1 MRKVV
6 LKIIVLFAVFVGGVF
21 GFSELMT
28 QDTMESTREM
38 ENPTLPVLCID
49 NDGYK
54 INQMFGYTQEM
65 DQTTIRDGIV
75 PLTTDREISV
85 SVNDFGNQIDSVTYE
100 VTNLIDGTVLEN
112 AKVGNF
118 KEDGDYVTAA
128 FSLQE
133 PVLMGQEYGLK
144 FTVHMGD
151 KDAYYYTRLVQR
163 ASLSTKKYVEFAYNF
178 YERCMNRD
186 GASNLNTYLEP
197 SDTVVNNSYTN
208 ISIHST
214 FHQVTWG
221 DLKPKI
227 YRKPVA
233 TVKEINENTGSVVL
247 KYMISAEDGEGNTE
261 LYYVTDFYRMR
272 YFQSEVMLLDF
283 YRDTQQIFSG
293 EPTGISTKGIELGI
307 ASKTVSFKTNSSTNI
322 AAFVQAG
329 ELWSYNSSADKLVQ
343 VYSMRNKA
351 AGDVRD
357 DHRESSIKIV
367 RVEESGD
374 IDFVVY
380 GYMNKDIHEGK
391 VGVSVCHYSSERG
404 AVEEKVFIPCDESFE
419 ILNQDLHKLCYVNQK
434 DHIFLYLDN
443 AIYKI
448 NLEDMSYEVLLDQ
461 INPDCLVASEDQNQ
475 IAWMDEMQ
483 EYASSHI
490 TLMDLDKEETRNIA
504 AGDGRR
510 VKVLGFINKDFIYG
524 IARAEDVVSDV
535 AGNTTF
541 AISHMKIEDFAG
553 NVIKDYQQDGVWISN
568 VNIKEGLIE
577 LERVVW
583 SNGAYV
589 ETTTDNIMNNQK
601 DQNATVEVRAAD
613 SSRQGT
619 VITLVFPNTITSLK
633 PLLAYGKIRI
643 TEEMPTLVLEDA
655 EQSYTP
661 EYYVYANGR
670 LEGIYSKPA
679 EAIIYADSQ
688 VGVVLNAKQQY
699 VWERGNTETEKD
711 LNNEDIPTVFLSGT
725 LDEQAL
731 QEGVGNRAEVMNLT
745 GCTLE
750 EVLYRISEDCAVVAR
765 RPDGTAAV
773 IVGYDRYNTL
783 LYNFETGEHYYYAM
797 DDSTALFEAGGNI
810 FISYVE
816 TPMTDG
822 E

>member
-1 MRKVV
+1 MRRVV

-28 QDTMESTREM
+28 QETMESTREM

-49 NDGYK
+49 NNGYK

-75 PLTTDREISV
+75 PLTTDRQISV

-100 VTNLIDGTVLEN
+100 VTNLIDGTILEN

-118 KEDGDYVTAA
+118 KEDGDYATAS

-133 PVLMGQEYGLK
+133 PILMGQEYGLK
-144 FTVHMGD
+144 FTVHIGD
-151 KDAYYYTRLVQR
+151 KDVYYYTRIVQR
-163 ASLSTKKYVEFAYNF
+163 ASLSTEKYVEFAYNF

-186 GASNLNTYLEP
+186 GASSLNTYLET
-197 SDTVVNNSYTN
+197 SDSVVNNSYTN
-208 ISIHST
+208 ISINST
-214 FHQVTWG
+214 FNQVTWG
-221 DLKPKI
+221 DLNPKI

-233 TVKEINENTGSVVL
+233 TVKEINENTGSIVL
-247 KYMISAEDGEGNTE
+247 KYMISAQDEEGNTE
-261 LYYVTDFYRMR
+261 IYYVTDFFRMR

-293 EPTGISTKGIELGI
+293 DSTGISTKGIELGI
-307 ASKTVSFKTNSSTNI
+307 ASKTVPFKTNSSANI

-343 VYSMRNKA
+343 VFSMRNKE

-357 DHRESSIKIV
+357 DHRESDIKII

-391 VGVSVCHYSSERG
+391 VGVGVYHYSSERG
-404 AVEEKVFIPCDESFE
+404 AVEEKVFIPCDESYE
-419 ILNQDLHKLCYVNQK
+419 VLNQDLQKLCYVNQK
-434 DHIFLYLDN
+434 DHVFLYLDN
-443 AIYKI
+443 AIYEI
-448 NLEDMSYEVLLDQ
+448 NLEDMSYEILLDQ
-461 INPDCLVASEDQNQ
+461 INPDCLITSKNQNQ

-504 AGDGRR
+504 ADDGNRL
-510 VKVLGFINKDFIYG
+510 KVLGFINEDFIYG
-524 IARAEDVVSDV
+524 IARDEDIVSDV

-541 AISHMKIEDFAG
+541 AISHMKIEDFEG

-577 LERVVW
+577 LERVIW

-601 DQNATVEVRAAD
+601 EQDATVEVRAAD
-613 SSRQGT
+613 NSRQGT
-619 VITLVFPNTITSLK
+619 VITLVFSNTITSLK
-633 PLLAYGKIRI
+633 PLLASSKIRI
-643 TEEMPTLVLEDA
+643 MEEMPTLVLEDA

-661 EYYVYANGR
+661 EYYVYAKGK
-670 LEGIYSKPA
+670 LDGVYSKPA

-711 LNNEDIPTVFLSGT
+711 LNNQDIPSVFLSGT

-731 QEGVGNRAEVMNLT
+731 QDGVGDAAEVMNLT

-765 RPDGTAAV
+765 KPDGTAAV

-816 TPMTDG
+816 IPTTGG